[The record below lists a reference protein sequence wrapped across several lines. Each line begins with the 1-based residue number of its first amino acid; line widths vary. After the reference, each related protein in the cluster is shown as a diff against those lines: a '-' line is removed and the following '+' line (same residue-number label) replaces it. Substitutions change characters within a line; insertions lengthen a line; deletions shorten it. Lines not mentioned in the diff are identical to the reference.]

1 MIDTK
6 SIPPCGIDFGT
17 TNSSVAIFQNHHPI
31 ALPIDPLSS
40 NPQIL
45 KSLIFID
52 PNHQATTGSNAI
64 QKYLYDLENIPS
76 VPPRIVDTGRLIKT
90 FGPSTGGGVGPP
102 IWVPEIIE
110 VDDSGRGRLLQSLKS
125 ALTNSSFTGTNIFGK
140 FYSVEELLTIL
151 LSELK
156 HRAEISL
163 NHSLDSAVIG
173 RPIRYVGQGQDQIA
187 LNRMA
192 QIARNSGF
200 KNIKFEYE
208 PVGAALNYG
217 LDIKKPQTILV
228 FDFGGGTLDIC
239 IMKFPEKEILAV
251 SGRPIGGDLL
261 NSRLI
266 NTNLLPYFGSQA
278 IISSRLPFPRHFF
291 HSFSSW
297 YQTTLLKTTRN
308 IGTLQELAIRSNQPE
323 TIQNFINFIIND
335 YGFNFFQS
343 VDQTKIDLSSKL
355 ETQFSFNKS
364 QLQINQNI
372 TRQNFEQ
379 SINKELI
386 ESQKCITESLKTANL
401 TAKDIDKVILT
412 GGSSQ
417 IPCFISLIH
426 QFFSPEIIIDSNH
439 FTAVALGLSIR
450 AAEIFS

>member
-1 MIDTK
+1 MSDTK
-6 SIPPCGIDFGT
+6 PITHCGIDFGT
-17 TNSSVAIFQNHHPI
+17 TNSSIAVSQNNHPSTVT
-31 ALPIDPLSS
+31 IDSLSPNS
-40 NPQIL
+40 HIL

-52 PNHQATTGSNAI
+52 PQHQATTGQSAI
-64 QKYLYDLENIPS
+64 KKYLYDLENVPS
-76 VPPRIVDTGRLIKT
+76 KPPRIVDTGRLVKVMVPT
-90 FGPSTGGGVGPP
+90 GSGVMSPS
-102 IWVPEIIE
+102 WVPEIIE

-125 ALTNSSFTGTNIFGK
+125 ALTNSSFAGTNIFGK

-151 LSELK
+151 LSEIK

-163 NHSLDSAVIG
+163 DHSLNSAVIG

-217 LDIKKPQTILV
+217 LDIKKSQTILV

-266 NTNLLPYFGSQA
+266 NANLLPYFGSEA
-278 IISSRLPFPRHFF
+278 IINKRLSFPRHFF
-291 HSFSSW
+291 YSFSSW

-308 IGTLQELAIRSNQPE
+308 IDTLQELAIHSNQPE
-323 TIQNFINFIIND
+323 AIQNFINFIIND

-372 TRQNFEQ
+372 TRQSFEQ
-379 SINKELI
+379 SFCEDLI
-386 ESQKCITESLKTANL
+386 ESQNCITESLKTANL

-417 IPCFISLIH
+417 IPCFVSLIH

-439 FTAVALGLSIR
+439 FTAVALGLSLR
-450 AAEIFS
+450 AEEIFS